1 VGGGGGFLLNVFGSG
16 ACTVL
21 YSIVPY
27 LCFGASTGT
36 EACLLAGDGW
46 MDGLSSPLLPKGTCP
61 EKEQAQAGWF
71 CIRVFFNCTAGREAF
86 LENESLFSFFGS
98 YVYF

>member
-1 VGGGGGFLLNVFGSG
+1 
-16 ACTVL
+16 
-21 YSIVPY
+21 
-27 LCFGASTGT
+27 
-36 EACLLAGDGW
+36 